1 MAMLESEMEDLLIKQ
16 LSCDVSQWT
25 YRPDLT
31 TEEALWDNLREK
43 LNRNNIDRLQ
53 GIPLTDM
60 EMAQVKQFLLDQ
72 AATTY
77 KAARWLSG
85 EHQVAQIPL
94 LREDASLGEVSLM
107 AVNSREVAGGSSSYE
122 VINQYHAVKGDGSE
136 RNRRFDV
143 TLLINGLP
151 LIHIEL
157 KNRDHPFM
165 DAFRQITKYCEEGK
179 FRGLMGLVLMFV
191 VSNGEQTRYIAA
203 DNHGNLNEKFLT
215 RWVDENNEP
224 VENYLSFAK
233 AALNIPAAHL
243 MVGKYCVL
251 DNDSKR
257 VILLRP
263 YQIHAIE
270 AIRRASRERESGF
283 IWHTTGS
290 GKTLTSYTVTKNLLD
305 IPSMDKAIFL
315 IDRKDLDQQTTSSFL
330 SYADSDDVDVR
341 NTEHTGDLED
351 KLRSKDRC
359 AIVTTIQKLQ
369 NIIRR
374 CTDEDASPKYQKLRD
389 QISKKTIAFIVD
401 ECHRAVTPESKRVIE
416 KFFNRSLWYGFTGT
430 PIFDENKRAQKGD
443 LPRTTAGMY
452 GRPKDPNKK
461 CLHAYTIKE
470 AIGDG
475 AVLGFKVQGMG
486 FSRSTLEDL
495 ASKLQLMDELELD
508 DISDKDLESAVV
520 KAYASQTGRNIY
532 DDDRHRLEVIDY
544 IVNRSA
550 AKLWLD
556 APTGESFE
564 GLLTVGSIQEAQH
577 YYKLFKQFV
586 ADGKVSENIRKLL
599 PDFPKI
605 AITYTVGENEDG
617 ATANQSE
624 MAASLA
630 DYNAMF
636 GTSWDL
642 STLGAYNTDLNDR
655 LARKK
660 SKYRDRS
667 QQLDLVI
674 VVDRLLTGFDAPCLS
689 TIFLDRPPMKPQH
702 LIQAFSRTNRIF
714 NKVKRYGQIVT
725 LQTPELY
732 AAKIDEALR
741 LYTNGGMDDVQA
753 PAWSETSERLTSAV
767 KALKTVAATEEQV
780 DDLQMHGSLEELQ
793 AFVKAYQ
800 AVDRLIGEAQV
811 YDEFREEMLKTT
823 FDMSREEFERLTG
836 RYHNIIERIKELTE
850 KEKIEVVDIDVDYEL
865 ESVKRIE
872 VNYRYLV
879 ALLQAHMPEGNDAPK
894 VASEAEDQRI
904 SKFIE
909 DYKKN
914 NPKVGEVLSQ
924 LWFEVKF
931 KPEAFRDKDAFAVIE
946 ERVDELIAKEIQDFS
961 TKWGVNPEALK
972 MYASTVPAS
981 EISSKTVDASMG
993 DYAAYKA
1000 AGGSVTKLKY
1010 LRELREAVATFV
1022 KDEIKPLTKR

>member
-1 MAMLESEMEDLLIKQ
+1 MTMLESEMEDLLIKQ
-16 LSCDVSQWT
+16 LTCDVSQWT

-31 TEEALWDNLREK
+31 TEEALWNNLREK
-43 LNRNNIDRLQ
+43 LNRNNIDKLQ

-107 AVNSREVAGGSSSYE
+107 AVNSREIAGGSSSYE
-122 VINQYHAVKGDGSE
+122 VINQYPAVKGDGSE

-179 FRGLMGLVLMFV
+179 FRGLMGLVQMFV

-203 DNHGNLNEKFLT
+203 DNHGNMNEKFLT

-233 AALNIPAAHL
+233 TALNIPAAHL

-374 CTDEDASPKYQKLRD
+374 YSDEDASPKYQKLKD

-401 ECHRAVTPESKRVIE
+401 ECHRAVTPESKRLIE

-470 AIGDG
+470 TIGDG

-495 ASKLQLMDELELD
+495 ASKLQLMDELKLD
-508 DISDKDLESAVV
+508 DISDKDLEAAVV

-642 STLGAYNTDLNDR
+642 STLGTYNNDLNDR

-753 PAWSETSERLTSAV
+753 PAWSETSERLTRAV
-767 KALKTVAATEEQV
+767 EALKTVAATEEQV

-811 YDEFREEMLKTT
+811 YDEFHEEILKTT

-850 KEKIEVVDIDVDYEL
+850 KEKIEVINIDVDYEL

-914 NPKVGEVLSQ
+914 NPKVGEVLSR

-961 TKWGVNPEALK
+961 AKWGVNPEALK

>member
-1 MAMLESEMEDLLIKQ
+1 MLESEMEDHLIKQ
-16 LSCDVSQWT
+16 LTCADSQWT

-31 TEEALWDNLREK
+31 TEDALWNNLREK
-43 LNRNNIDRLQ
+43 LNRNNIDKLQ

-122 VINQYHAVKGDGSE
+122 VINQYQAVKGDGSE

-179 FRGLMGLVLMFV
+179 FRGLMGLVQMFV

-224 VENYLSFAK
+224 IENYLSFAK

-461 CLHAYTIKE
+461 CLHSYTIKE

-753 PAWSETSERLTSAV
+753 PAWSETSERLTRAIE
-767 KALKTVAATEEQV
+767 ALKTVAATEEQV

-836 RYHNIIERIKELTE
+836 RYRNVLERIKELTE
-850 KEKIEVVDIDVDYEL
+850 KKKIEVVDIDVDYEL

-1010 LRELREAVATFV
+1010 LRELREAVAAFV